1 MALPLVL
8 TVFLVL
14 CGTLSLCVGLI
25 LSLELLHTFILVH
38 GLTLFLIHC
47 GALLSC
53 GWLAQALGL
62 CSANLLIFCGTNFS
76 FCLCIL
82 CIPDGGVLCNTLDRP
97 LSPEGSSSWT
107 VLYSSILWSSTC
119 QTE

>member
-14 CGTLSLCVGLI
+14 CGALSLCVGLI
-25 LSLELLHTFILVH
+25 LSLVH
-38 GLTLFLIHC
+38 CLTLFFIHG

-62 CSANLLIFCGTNFS
+62 SSANLLIFCGTNFS

-82 CIPDGGVLCNTLDRP
+82 CVPDGGVLCNTFDRS

>member
-14 CGTLSLCVGLI
+14 CGALSLCVGLI
-25 LSLELLHTFILVH
+25 LSLELLHTFIPVH
-38 GLTLFLIHC
+38 CLTLFLIHC

-53 GWLAQALGL
+53 GRLAEALGL
-62 CSANLLIFCGTNFS
+62 CSANLLIFCSTNFS

-82 CIPDGGVLCNTLDRP
+82 CVPDGGVLSNTLDCS
-97 LSPEGSSSWT
+97 LSPKGSSSRT
-107 VLYSSILWSSTC
+107 GLYSSILWSSIC
-119 QTE
+119 NLE